1 MGWIHALDAVAEGIE
16 VEVTRY
22 AHILHAADSCLPVGS
37 KPDTSPRIVTL
48 DGTEAVH
55 SAHIVD
61 AIHHLPPGGLRI
73 PVYRSRDGVMDLR
86 RQAGWQV
93 DPPYESASPEP
104 ALSLRRAM
112 AASPSAIRFLSAAAS
127 SGVQE

>member
-16 VEVTRY
+16 VEVARY
-22 AHILHAADSCLPVGS
+22 AHILHTADSCLPVGP
-37 KPDTSPRIVTL
+37 KPDTSPRVVTL

-61 AIHHLPPGGLRI
+61 AVHHSPPGGLCI

-86 RQAGWQV
+86 RQAAWQV
-93 DPPYESASPEP
+93 DPPHEPVSPEP
-104 ALSLRRAM
+104 PLSLRRAI
-112 AASPSAIRFLSAAAS
+112 AVRPSAIRFLSAAAS